1 MTDFVNVLAG
11 ASGLLGAKLA
21 VSHLLTARTRAI
33 TSTYKATE
41 DRGDWA
47 LKSIFKV
54 LLGAYGPA
62 IPLDRLLGVVSNS
75 LENEPAFLL
84 MALLLHLTGDATASD
99 VTLVKAFVAFR
110 FVHALTYVVAVQPF
124 RALAFV
130 GGLLLNLCFAARLAG
145 KFF

>member
-1 MTDFVNVLAG
+1 MTDYVNVLAG
-11 ASGLLGAKLA
+11 ATGLLGAKLA
-21 VSHLLTARTRAI
+21 VSHLLTARTRFI
-33 TSTYKATE
+33 TSNFKVAE
-41 DRGDWA
+41 DARDSP
-47 LKSIFKV
+47 LKPVFAV
-54 LLGAYGPA
+54 LLGAFGPA
-62 IPLDRLLGVVSNS
+62 IPLERLLGVVSNS

-99 VTLVKAFVAFR
+99 VTLVKAFVALR
-110 FVHALTYVVAVQPF
+110 FVHALTYIAAVQPF

>member
-62 IPLDRLLGVVSNS
+62 VPLERLLGVVSNS

-84 MALLLHLTGDATASD
+84 MALMLHLTGGASASD
-99 VTLVKAFVAFR
+99 VTLVKAFVALR
-110 FVHALTYVVAVQPF
+110 FVHALTYIAAVQPF
-124 RALAFV
+124 RALAYV